1 MRINFKSGVPDILY
15 RQAGG
20 RCSVPRCKNPTMGPF
35 YEKDGAVNMGVA
47 CHIYSA
53 AADGPRGHG
62 GKDAS
67 FLSGEENGIWC
78 CQYHASLIDKAK
90 GNDYPATVLFA
101 WKALAEARV
110 LKQMND
116 RPSPLGWIE
125 SIEFLEFPRPGMLP
139 KIALSRHTLLGGKNG
154 SGKTSLMEAAA
165 SVSQAK
171 YATRF
176 SGARK
181 RNSKEETESP
191 VTHAK
196 VIYSTVDSLSKELD
210 LRIAGMEITR
220 FDGGLPCL
228 LPPGDLEVI
237 YCSSSDARRLESED
251 DIDFMMRVLNVD
263 SSALFALAKIGVSV
277 VMPGEIDFRQ
287 AKIHSDDDD
296 STQPKFKDNGKPFY
310 EMRFKKRLGDFFG
323 AFNGLS
329 GSEQSRLILDLLISK
344 AREVSKQRL
353 TLLVIEDFALSL
365 DAANFE
371 NLLRCL
377 AAEDF
382 QVLVLLPPAR
392 EKDVLDVNNG
402 EQTLQSLEYLV
413 PWRLAFLPGG
423 SM

>member
-1 MRINFKSGVPDILY
+1 MRINFKSGVPEILY
-15 RQAGG
+15 RKAGG

-47 CHIYSA
+47 CHIHSA
-53 AADGPRGHG
+53 AANGPRGYG
-62 GKDAS
+62 GKDAN
-67 FLSGEENGIWC
+67 FLSSEENGIWC
-78 CQYHASLIDKAK
+78 CQYHASLVDKAN

-139 KIALSRHTLLGGKNG
+139 KISLSRYTLLGGKNG
-154 SGKTSLMEAAA
+154 SGKTSLMEAVA
-165 SVSQAK
+165 SVSQAR

-176 SGARK
+176 SSARK
-181 RNSKEETESP
+181 RDSKGENESL

-220 FDGGLPCL
+220 IEGGLSCL

-263 SSALFALAKIGVSV
+263 WSALFALAKIGVSV
-277 VMPGEIDFRQ
+277 IMPGEIDFRPSRVY
-287 AKIHSDDDD
+287 SDEDD
-296 STQPKFKDNGKPFY
+296 SSQPKFKENGKPFY
-310 EMRFKKRLGDFFG
+310 EMLFKKRSGDFFVS
-323 AFNGLS
+323 FSGLS
-329 GSEQSRLILDLLISK
+329 GSEQDRLILDFLILK
-344 AREVSKQRL
+344 TREVSKQRL
-353 TLLVIEDFALSL
+353 TLLVVEDFALSL

-371 NLLRCL
+371 KLLRCL

-382 QVLVLLPPAR
+382 QVLVILPPAR
-392 EKDVLDVNNG
+392 EKDILDVNNG
-402 EQTLQSLEYLV
+402 ERALQSLEYLV

-423 SM
+423 SI